1 MQCRPDGNFFDR
13 STEEADMT
21 HWTETLFR
29 EQADRYV
36 DFFEQRFEAA
46 DEQAE
51 ALLALVATEYDADPK
66 TALDLACGTGRHVF
80 AFADRGVDAEGLDFS
95 ESFVERARATAAER
109 DLPGSVAF
117 HEHDLRE
124 LDEWTGSYDLVTSF
138 WNSLGYYD
146 RETDERILANA
157 HRLLSEEG
165 VLVIETSNKHSDLRD
180 FEPAS
185 VSENNRLFVERR
197 DYDVETGRFHTTLD
211 RFDATGE
218 GYEYEYS
225 MEWENRIYA
234 PAVLRELCEDAGFD
248 DVRLFGGFDGETV
261 TLDSD
266 SVVVL
271 AQ

>member
-1 MQCRPDGNFFDR
+1 
-13 STEEADMT
+13 MT

-29 EQADRYV
+29 EQADQYV

-46 DEQAE
+46 DAQAE
-51 ALLALVATEYDADPK
+51 ALLDLVATEYDADPE

-80 AFADRGVDAEGLDFS
+80 AFADRGLDAEGIDFS
-95 ESFVERARATAAER
+95 EPFVERARAAARER
-109 DLPGSVAF
+109 DLTGSAAF

-124 LDEWTGSYDLVTSF
+124 LEEWTGTYDLVTIF

-146 RETDERILANA
+146 RETDERMLANA
-157 HRLLSEEG
+157 RRLLSAEG
-165 VLVIETSNKHSDLRD
+165 VLVVEVSNKDSYLAN

-185 VSENNRLFVERR
+185 VSENGHLVVERR

-218 GYEYEYS
+218 GYDHEYS

-234 PAVLRELCEDAGFD
+234 PAVLRELCEDAGFE
-248 DVRLFGGFDGETV
+248 DVRLFGGFDGRSPS
-261 TLDSD
+261 LDSD
-266 SVVVL
+266 TVVVL

>member
-1 MQCRPDGNFFDR
+1 MP
-13 STEEADMT
+13 
-21 HWTETLFR
+21 HWTETLFK

-36 DFFEQRFEAA
+36 DFFEQRFAAA
-46 DEQAE
+46 DAQAE
-51 ALLALVATEYDADPK
+51 TLLDLVATEYGVEPE

-80 AFADRGVDAEGLDFS
+80 AFADRGLDAEGLDFS
-95 ESFVERARATAAER
+95 EPFVERARTTAAER

-117 HEHDLRE
+117 HEHDLRD

-146 RETDERILANA
+146 RETDEQLLANA
-157 HRLLSEEG
+157 RRLLSEEG
-165 VLVIETSNKHSDLRD
+165 VLVVEASNKDCYLANL
-180 FEPAS
+180 EPAS
-185 VSENNRLFVERR
+185 VSENGRLFVERR
-197 DYDVETGRFHTTLD
+197 DYDVETGRFHTKLD

-218 GYEYEYS
+218 GYEHEYS

-248 DVRLFGGFDGETV
+248 DVRLFGGFDGGTV

-266 SVVVL
+266 SVVLL